1 MSIKVYQYSLIFKVY
16 QYSLIFKHYPI
27 DTTFL
32 TFYYSDNFFLNQ
44 AFLTKSID
52 LLLYMSIIISE
63 EREITKVIQGM
74 KEMKEMPMQ
83 FMEDAINA
91 KINEI
96 YDYRIN
102 FWDELKSEKMKD
114 TFELYTK
121 DMENDGYDLIREGLE
136 KFYPNS
142 CNDVYVEKVINWSNA
157 VDEMLLDLR
166 IELQKTFNIKN
177 AYIELRKRKEGK

>member
-1 MSIKVYQYSLIFKVY
+1 MSIKVYQYSLIFK
-16 QYSLIFKHYPI
+16 QYPI
-27 DTTFL
+27 EPTFL

-63 EREITKVIQGM
+63 EREITQVIQGM

-83 FMEDAINA
+83 FMEDAISA

-102 FWDELKSEKMKD
+102 FWDELKSDAMKD
-114 TFELYTK
+114 TFDLYTK
-121 DMENDGYDLIREGLE
+121 DMENDGFDLIREGLE
-136 KFYPNS
+136 KFFPNTCS
-142 CNDVYVEKVINWSNA
+142 DDYVENVINWSDA
-157 VDEMLLDLR
+157 VDNMLLDLR

-177 AYIELRKRKEGK
+177 AYIELLNRKEGK

>member
-1 MSIKVYQYSLIFKVY
+1 MSIKVYQYSLIFK
-16 QYSLIFKHYPI
+16 QYPI
-27 DTTFL
+27 EPTFL

-63 EREITKVIQGM
+63 EREITQVIQGM
-74 KEMKEMPMQ
+74 KEMKEIPMQ

-96 YDYRIN
+96 YNYRIV
-102 FWDELKSEKMKD
+102 FWDELKSEAMKN
-114 TFELYTK
+114 TFDLYTK
-121 DMENDGYDLIREGLE
+121 DMENDGYELIREGLD

-142 CNDVYVEKVINWSNA
+142 CDDVYVEKVINWSSA
-157 VDEMLLDLR
+157 VDNMLLDLR
-166 IELQKTFNIKN
+166 IELKKIFNIEN

>member
-1 MSIKVYQYSLIFKVY
+1 
-16 QYSLIFKHYPI
+16 
-27 DTTFL
+27 
-32 TFYYSDNFFLNQ
+32 
-44 AFLTKSID
+44 
-52 LLLYMSIIISE
+52 MSIIISE
-63 EREITKVIQGM
+63 EREITQVIQGM

-102 FWDELKSEKMKD
+102 FWDELNSYAMKD

-121 DMENDGYDLIREGLE
+121 DMENDGFDLIREGLD

-142 CNDVYVEKVINWSNA
+142 CNDVYVEKVINWSSA
-157 VDEMLLDLR
+157 VDKMLLDLR

-177 AYIELRKRKEGK
+177 ACIELRKRKEGK

>member
-1 MSIKVYQYSLIFKVY
+1 MFKQYHIT
-16 QYSLIFKHYPI
+16 P
-27 DTTFL
+27 TFL

-44 AFLTKSID
+44 AFLTKSVE
-52 LLLYMSIIISE
+52 LLQYMSIIISE
-63 EREITKVIQGM
+63 EREITQVIQGM
-74 KEMKEMPMQ
+74 KEMKEIPMQ

-102 FWDELKSEKMKD
+102 FWDELKSDAMKD
-114 TFELYTK
+114 SFDLYTK
-121 DMENDGYDLIREGLE
+121 DMENDGFDLIREGLE

-157 VDEMLLDLR
+157 VDNMLLDLR

-177 AYIELRKRKEGK
+177 AYIELRKRKDGK